1 MGANSEIADLNKKL
15 RDLASQPREKEYI
28 YIRDNYTP
36 SYNGDVYSLNLEIE
50 ALRRENRELKDK
62 IAKLSQGQDCSLM
75 AKERFVTI
83 FSLKSML
90 YKTYLGDELMTQAEM
105 MDLKGFIEPF
115 ISNNRTMLPLR
126 YVALS
131 LGLDVDWNHST
142 RTATFTNRDSS
153 NALNPG
159 KITIN
164 ANTLEMKDQYGN
176 KIAVDSKPMLKNGR
190 FYISITNLTKAFG
203 GTNGNLADGVRNTIE
218 WDSQGRRVL
227 VYKYSK

>member
-1 MGANSEIADLNKKL
+1 
-15 RDLASQPREKEYI
+15 
-28 YIRDNYTP
+28 
-36 SYNGDVYSLNLEIE
+36 
-50 ALRRENRELKDK
+50 
-62 IAKLSQGQDCSLM
+62 
-75 AKERFVTI
+75 
-83 FSLKSML
+83 ML

-131 LGLDVDWNHST
+131 LGLDVDWNNST

-203 GTNGNLADGVRNTIE
+203 GTNGNLADGVRTVSYTHLTLPTNRE
-218 WDSQGRRVL
+218 V
-227 VYKYSK
+227 